1 MAGAFG
7 YEKAHYD
14 LSMKIG
20 ELRLFEAVREK
31 PPDSFALS
39 AAGFSCRHQLEH
51 GTGVQPK
58 HPVEILREAI
68 MEDG

>member
-31 PPDSFALS
+31 APGSFTLS
-39 AAGFSCRHQLEH
+39 AAGFSCRHHLNMGRVCNRSIRLKCYVKQ
-51 GTGVQPK
+51 
-58 HPVEILREAI
+58 
-68 MEDG
+68 